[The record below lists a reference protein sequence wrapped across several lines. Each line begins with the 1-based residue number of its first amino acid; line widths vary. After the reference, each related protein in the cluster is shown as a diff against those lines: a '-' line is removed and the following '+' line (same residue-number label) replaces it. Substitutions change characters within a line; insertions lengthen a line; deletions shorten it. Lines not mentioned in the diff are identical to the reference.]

1 MAACPKCG
9 ATLDG
14 GECRHCAPVAPDET
28 SAPVIADNI
37 ASALCYLLLGVT
49 GVLLLFLEPYGHN
62 RRVRFHAFQAIFVN
76 LAIIVI
82 WVGISLAGKHVALLL
97 SPLFML
103 GCLVLWLM
111 LMWTAWQNERLV
123 LPVIGPMAEKQ
134 A

>member
-1 MAACPKCG
+1 MAICPNCG

-14 GECRHCAPVAPDET
+14 SQCSRCQP
-28 SAPVIADNI
+28 APVIADNI

-49 GVLLLFLEPYGHN
+49 GALLLFIEPYSHN
-62 RRVRFHAFQAIFVN
+62 RRVRFHAFQSILVN
-76 LAIIVI
+76 LVIIVF
-82 WVGISLAGKHVALLL
+82 WVAISLAGRHVALLL

-103 GCLVLWLM
+103 GCLVLWLA
-111 LMWTAWQNERLV
+111 LIWTAWQDNRLV

>member
-1 MAACPKCG
+1 MPTCPNCG
-9 ATLDG
+9 ATLDDG
-14 GECRHCAPVAPDET
+14 QCSHCQ

-49 GVLLLFLEPYGHN
+49 GALLLFIEPYRHN
-62 RRVRFHAFQAIFVN
+62 RRVRFHAFQAILLN
-76 LAIIVI
+76 LVIIVC
-82 WVGISLAGKHVALLL
+82 WVAISLAGRHLALLL

-103 GCLVLWLM
+103 GCMVLWLA
-111 LMWTAWQNERLV
+111 LIWTAWQDSRLV

>member
-1 MAACPKCG
+1 MAVCPKCG

-14 GECRHCAPVAPDET
+14 GECRHCAPPEPGQP
-28 SAPVIADNI
+28 SGPVIADNI
-37 ASALCYLLLGVT
+37 ASALCYFLLGVT
-49 GVLLLFLEPYGHN
+49 GVLLLFLEPYRHN

-76 LAIIVI
+76 VAIIVA

-103 GCLVLWLM
+103 GCMVLWLV

-123 LPVIGPMAEKQ
+123 LPVIGAMAEKQ

>member
-1 MAACPKCG
+1 M
-9 ATLDG
+9 LNG
-14 GECRHCAPVAPDET
+14 GECGHCAPPAPDQPPG
-28 SAPVIADNI
+28 PVIADNI

-49 GVLLLFLEPYGHN
+49 GVLLLFLDPYRHN

-76 LAIIVI
+76 LAIIVV
-82 WVGISLAGKHVALLL
+82 WVGISLTGRHVALLL

-103 GCLVLWLM
+103 ACLVLWLV